1 MIVLG
6 EFGSSL
12 DEAARAIEH
21 QLSDEFSIAK
31 AVYKGSGKK
40 FFTELAKQFDIP
52 TTCPKLNAEG
62 EEVGEKPMTLDELKE
77 EIALNI
83 PADAL
88 LILPEAK
95 RLTTLITFWLEDLNC
110 RICCFAVA
118 KPSRD
123 IFLKMIEIELAL
135 PDDRHIREIMQREAE
150 NCGLNISEARFSQL
164 QSYAGRNAAA
174 ARKIVK
180 EEKLGLTKDPNHNQY
195 LDISPLVMGLF
206 CCVGIVRFVGLGT
219 GDRSLYMIGGIAMM
233 LGLALKYLGRVSGPR
248 RRVGQ

>member
-1 MIVLG
+1 VG

-12 DEAARAIEH
+12 DEAARAIE
-21 QLSDEFSIAK
+21 QELSDEFSIAK
-31 AVYKGSGKK
+31 ATYKGSSKK
-40 FFTELAKQFDIP
+40 FFTDLAKQFDIP

-110 RICCFAVA
+110 RICCFAVV

-135 PDDRHIREIMQREAE
+135 PDDQHIREIMQREAE

-164 QSYAGRNAAA
+164 QSYAGRNAAT

-206 CCVGIVRFVGLGT
+206 CCVGIVRFIGLGT
-219 GDRSLYMIGGIAMM
+219 GNRSLYMIGGIAMM
-233 LGLALKYLGRVSGPR
+233 LGLSLKYLGKVSGPR
-248 RRVGQ
+248 RRIGQ